1 MANDLIQSPIAVYWG
16 HVLMADW
23 EITHALQQCASGQEN
38 LDTVLPMVYSE
49 LKQMAK
55 NRIASESDLIT
66 MGATGLL
73 HEAYLRLAGS
83 HVGFENRAHFFA
95 AAGEAMR
102 RILIERARAL
112 ATKKRGQRP
121 TRISLDDYPTD
132 SDTADAVELMAL
144 DSALTRLEAR
154 DPAMATVV
162 KLRYFGGLTVAETAQ
177 ALTVSSRSVNR
188 AWNAARAW
196 LRVQLGS

>member
-1 MANDLIQSPIAVYWG
+1 
-16 HVLMADW
+16 MADW